1 MLKHGRYW
9 PWKTV
14 SSHLKSLLPC
24 NPCPRPGLGSNII
37 VCAVLFGCCKEARP
51 FSLFLCFSWF
61 LSVWKYPNVSCN
73 LDCKTVRILR
83 IQVRASSQTK
93 GLERAENRERDWGE
107 TLSPHTRSPH
117 TRSRAL
123 QRARKTLTPRFTD
136 FFTDSEKKTRLFCSL
151 LAILLQYDAFKASI
165 KHK

>member
-14 SSHLKSLLPC
+14 SSHLNSPLPC

-107 TLSPHTRSPH
+107 TLSPHTPYGRVKLA
-117 TRSRAL
+117 RFAARA
-123 QRARKTLTPRFTD
+123 QDSYATLYRFLYW
-136 FFTDSEKKTRLFCSL
+136 FWEKKPTVLQSTCNSI
-151 LAILLQYDAFKASI
+151 AIWCL
-165 KHK
+165 

>member
-1 MLKHGRYW
+1 MLKLGRYW

-14 SSHLKSLLPC
+14 SSHLNSPLPS

-107 TLSPHTRSPH
+107 TLSPHTPYGRV
-117 TRSRAL
+117 RLARFAARA
-123 QRARKTLTPRFTD
+123 QDSYATLYRFLYW
-136 FFTDSEKKTRLFCSL
+136 FWEKKPTVLQSTCNSIAIWRL
-151 LAILLQYDAFKASI
+151 
-165 KHK
+165 